1 MEELITESFIEFPK
15 LGVILSARLVD
26 LGGDALELEKGM
38 HVAEMQR
45 SGVLRD
51 GVGMPTLTR
60 FM

>member
-45 SGVLRD
+45 SG
-51 GVGMPTLTR
+51 G
-60 FM
+60 F